1 MHLGVFD
8 VNSGPCSTRE
18 GVERI
23 GLLAEEL
30 GYESVWAGEHVLVP
44 SPQVPPSPL
53 APQHPILDPLVGLT
67 FVAAVT
73 RRVKLGTGIII
84 LPQRNPTVL
93 AKQVASL
100 DVLSGGRFLLGL
112 GVGYLE
118 PEFRA
123 VGVPLEDR
131 GRRSTEYLEAMRQL
145 WSADAP
151 AYEGRYVSFSGIDAY
166 PRPIDR
172 SGPPIVIGG
181 HSAAAHRRAVAMG
194 NGWYGWGLSLEQTE
208 AAMTSLRRAGEAVSR
223 PAALGTLEITVS
235 PPRGHKLDAGVVSAY
250 AELGVDRLVLLAPPG
265 SDSLDEVAAFVGQ
278 HAPRELGL

>member
-8 VNSGPCSTRE
+8 INSGPCSTRE

-23 GLLAEEL
+23 GMLAEEL
-30 GYESVWAGEHVLVP
+30 GYESVWVGEHVLVP

-53 APQHPILDPLVGLT
+53 APDHPILDPLVGLT
-67 FVAAVT
+67 FVAAIT

-100 DVLSGGRFLLGL
+100 DVLSSGRLILGL

-118 PEFRA
+118 PEFRG

-131 GRRSTEYLEAMRQL
+131 GRRSTEYLAAMRQL

-151 AYEGRYVSFSGIDAY
+151 SYEGKYVAFSGIDAY

-208 AAMTSLRRAGEAVSR
+208 AAMTSLRSAAQAVAR
-223 PAALGTLEITVS
+223 PDVLGTLEITVS
-235 PPRGHKLDAGVVSAY
+235 PPRGYKLDSGVVSAY
-250 AELGVDRLVLLAPPG
+250 AELGVDRLVFLTPPD
-265 SDSLDEVAAFVGQ
+265 SDSLDEVASFVGQ

>member
-8 VNSGPCSTRE
+8 VNSGPCATRE
-18 GVERI
+18 GAERI
-23 GLLAEEL
+23 ALLAEEL

-53 APQHPILDPLVGLT
+53 APRHPILDPLVGLT
-67 FVAAVT
+67 FVAAIT

-100 DVLSGGRFLLGL
+100 DVLSSGRFLLGL

-145 WSADAP
+145 WSSDAP
-151 AYEGRYVSFSGIDAY
+151 AYDGKYVKFSGIDAY

-181 HSAAAHRRAVAMG
+181 HSAAAHRRAVALG
-194 NGWYGWGLSLEQTE
+194 HGWYGWGLSLEQTE
-208 AAMTSLRRAGEAVSR
+208 AAATSLRRAAEVVNR
-223 PAALGTLEITVS
+223 PRALGTLEITVS
-235 PPRGHKLDAGVVSAY
+235 PPRGYKLDTGTVSAY
-250 AELGVDRLVLLAPPG
+250 AELGVDRLVLLAPL
-265 SDSLDEVAAFVGQ
+265 DCDELDELAAFVGQ

>member
-8 VNSGPCSTRE
+8 INSGPCSTRE

-23 GLLAEEL
+23 GMLAEEL
-30 GYESVWAGEHVLVP
+30 GYESVWVGEHVLVP

-53 APQHPILDPLVGLT
+53 APTHAILDPLVGLT
-67 FVAAVT
+67 FVAAIT

-100 DVLSGGRFLLGL
+100 DVLSSGRFILGL

-123 VGVPLEDR
+123 VGVPLENR
-131 GRRSTEYLEAMRQL
+131 GRRSTEYLAAMRQL

-151 AYEGRYVSFSGIDAY
+151 SYEGKYVAFSGIDAY

-208 AAMTSLRRAGEAVSR
+208 AAVTSLRSAAEAVAR
-223 PAALGTLEITVS
+223 PDALGTLEVTVS
-235 PPRGHKLDAGVVSAY
+235 PPRGYKLDSAVVSAY
-250 AELGVDRLVLLAPPG
+250 AELGVDRLVFLAPPD